1 LPILGSDSGEGISLT
16 RAKAQKII
24 DMVDLSRDAY
34 ENDSKGIPGYPRLS
48 KAEIKKLG
56 LDPSLYYSDKDK
68 SGFYASIY
76 KDQKNGGYAV
86 AMRGTEGEFNDV
98 ISDAAQGIG
107 ISNVQYDKTYELA
120 KDLRRN
126 PTINKVNMTVTGHSL
141 GGGLAATT
149 GSITGYPTYTFNAAG
164 VHKNT
169 MKKYGISDANTKHVQ
184 AYNTE
189 KDPLN
194 MIQDNRKGA
203 IASIGAVASII
214 NPLGGLIGPTASA
227 TGALP
232 KAIGTRTKIP
242 TDDGYGVG
250 AHNTDGMRKALA
262 KNL

>member
-1 LPILGSDSGEGISLT
+1 LT
-16 RAKAQKII
+16 
-24 DMVDLSRDAY
+24 
-34 ENDSKGIPGYPRLS
+34 
-48 KAEIKKLG
+48 
-56 LDPSLYYSDKDK
+56 
-68 SGFYASIY
+68 
-76 KDQKNGGYAV
+76 
-86 AMRGTEGEFNDV
+86 T
-98 ISDAAQGIG
+98 
-107 ISNVQYDKTYELA
+107 
-120 KDLRRN
+120 
-126 PTINKVNMTVTGHSL
+126 
-141 GGGLAATT
+141 
-149 GSITGYPTYTFNAAG
+149 
-164 VHKNT
+164 
-169 MKKYGISDANTKHVQ
+169 TKHVQ